1 MLSDLRPNCRVKNV
15 VNGAKA
21 LSAEEKLF
29 LPEEV
34 TPTTPLRLGVDAA
47 LAIPDGS
54 MTGRPVADWPRVT
67 TGRPEELVTGDDPGH
82 QGGQPRLL

>member
-1 MLSDLRPNCRVKNV
+1 M
-15 VNGAKA
+15 AQ
-21 LSAEEKLF
+21 KLF

-54 MTGRPVADWPRVT
+54 MTAARSQ
-67 TGRPEELVTGDDPGH
+67 TGRA
-82 QGGQPRLL
+82 